1 MTWRIEGNQPID
13 VALKDMILD
22 KIDEGSLGMED
33 LKDYF
38 TVLTQVSNNT
48 EDIQYEVEGFD
59 RTFLYKI
66 DGRPLAWLSIK
77 DKRFEMGSDGI
88 ETPDITLDM
97 SEELA
102 IGIFSGQ
109 VDPTAAYMN
118 GDLKVD
124 GVINDA
130 IALGNV
136 LNLFHEEME

>member
-1 MTWRIEGNQPID
+1 MAWKIEGNQSID
-13 VALKDMILD
+13 VALRDTILD
-22 KIDEGSLGMED
+22 KIEEGSLGMED
-33 LKDYF
+33 LEDYF
-38 TVLTQVSNNT
+38 TVFTQVSNNT
-48 EDIQYEVEGFD
+48 EDIQDEVEGFD
-59 RTFLYKI
+59 RTFLYKVN
-66 DGRPLAWLSIK
+66 GRPLAWLRIK

-88 ETPDITLDM
+88 EGPDITLDM
-97 SEELA
+97 SEEVA

-130 IALGNV
+130 IVLQNM